1 MWNMK
6 STILF
11 IASLVAV
18 ILISMSMAN
27 ATETDKSKAEW
38 NALYVEAGCMEMN
51 FLQREIC
58 KTKVFQKTNW
68 QSGKEQITGFFN
80 KLDLSND

>member
-1 MWNMK
+1 MWNFK
-6 STILF
+6 SVLLF

-18 ILISMSMAN
+18 IFISMNMAS
-27 ATETDKSKAEW
+27 ATETGKSKAEW
-38 NALYVEAGCMEMN
+38 NALYVEAGCMEKT

>member
-6 STILF
+6 STLLF

-68 QSGKEQITGFFN
+68 QSSKDQVTGFFN
-80 KLDLSND
+80 KLDLN